1 MVKIS
6 SVGIKDVFSGHTVK
20 RNRSFSRLFKQLI
33 KNPYIQSAIPWLVPI
48 SIIVIWQLLSSFG
61 VIPNRILPAPLAVG
75 AAAIKLGASGELF
88 RNIGISAARAIS
100 GFLLG
105 GSIGFSLGLING
117 IWPIAEK
124 LIDTSIQMLRNIPNL
139 ALIPLVILWFGIG
152 DEARLFLVS
161 LGVMFPIYLNTFHGI
176 RSVDSGLIEMG
187 RIYGLNAWGLFW
199 RIILPGAMSSILV
212 GVRFSLGIM
221 WLTLIVAETIAA
233 DSGIGYMAMNARE
246 FMQTDVVVLSILLYA
261 CFGKLAD
268 VIAKSLER
276 YWLQWNPGYFKN

>member
-1 MVKIS
+1 MKKYKFKS
-6 SVGIKDVFSGHTVK
+6 HFLK
-20 RNRSFSRLFKQLI
+20 NRK
-33 KNPYIQSAIPWLVPI
+33 IQSLIPWLVPL
-48 SIIVIWQLLSSFG
+48 SIIILWQFFSSIG
-61 VIPNRILPAPLAVG
+61 LIPIRILPSPLSVVG
-75 AAAIKLGASGELF
+75 AAINLAKTGELF
-88 RNIGISAARAIS
+88 RNIGISATRAIS

-105 GSIGFSLGLING
+105 GSIGFLLGLLNG
-117 IWPIAEK
+117 ISPTAEK
-124 LIDTSIQMLRNIPNL
+124 LLDTSIQMLRNIPNL

-176 RSVDSGLIEMG
+176 RSVDPGLIEMG
-187 RIYGLNAWGLFW
+187 KVYGLSTWGLFW
-199 RIILPGAMSSILV
+199 RIILPGALSSILV

-261 CFGKLAD
+261 LFGKLAD
-268 VIAKSLER
+268 VIARALEN
-276 YWLQWNPGYFKN
+276 YWLQWNPNYSRS